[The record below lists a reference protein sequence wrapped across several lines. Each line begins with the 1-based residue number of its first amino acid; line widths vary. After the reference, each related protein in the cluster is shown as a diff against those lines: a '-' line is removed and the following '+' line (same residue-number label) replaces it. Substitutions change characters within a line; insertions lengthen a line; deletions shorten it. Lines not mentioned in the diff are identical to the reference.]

1 MEGSSRLHHRSQP
14 FSVGNLLLLQ
24 IFRHLPHTQ
33 ILIGNHLTLPVKL
46 SNTAKDTNNS
56 NSTTHMLES
65 LINKQWEPWL
75 ATATI
80 SIYGG
85 IKTLLLLIS
94 NKIMPS
100 NKIMAIIHPINFKMG
115 LRSTSRGNSVKLNSR
130 SNPVRIN
137 QVSVKMGLPLTSR
150 GNSVLLNSNRLN
162 PTSPSINK
170 AYSSNNNNNNSS
182 NGNSNNNLRQG
193 AELISPISVLNC

>member
-1 MEGSSRLHHRSQP
+1 MEGSSRLHHKSQP

-56 NSTTHMLES
+56 NSTIHMLES
-65 LINKQWEPWL
+65 LINKQWEHWL

-100 NKIMAIIHPINFKMG
+100 NKIMAIIHPINFKMD
-115 LRSTSRGNSVKLNSR
+115 LRSTNSVKLNSR
-130 SNPVRIN
+130 SNPALIN

-170 AYSSNNNNNNSS
+170 AYSSSNNNSS
-182 NGNSNNNLRQG
+182 NGNSNSNSNNNLRQG
-193 AELISPISVLNC
+193 AELISPISVLSC